1 MEFWG
6 SVRRLE
12 RTISNRVDDMVRR
25 GPQPAVRE
33 PLAVM
38 LAIVDAVEQ
47 QVQHA
52 GRGRRVFPF
61 NRLRVTIVAAGR
73 DERAHF
79 TAVFDEEPTLD
90 QRIAERLSAC
100 GCDTARLVTRTGYV
114 AAPAEGWA
122 DPQFHLEFARVA
134 AVAEEEPPP
143 QTAPATPAGGRIKL
157 AVAGGAAERDAYS
170 FTEERINIGRCAQ
183 VLDRRLRLI
192 RINHVAFRDDAG
204 PSNAGVSRRHAH
216 IVRDAAGVYHVI
228 DDHSARGTYLLRRGR
243 TIDVPAG
250 GRGLRLQPGDE
261 LVLGGARLA
270 VDIREA

>member
-12 RTISNRVDDMVRR
+12 RTLSKTVDDMVRR
-25 GPQPAVRE
+25 GPQPAARE

-52 GRGRRVFPF
+52 GRGRHVFPF
-61 NRLRVTIVAAGR
+61 NRLRVTIAAAGR

-79 TAVFDEEPTLD
+79 AAVFDEAPALD
-90 QRIAERLSAC
+90 QRIAERLAAC
-100 GCDTARLVTRTGYV
+100 GCGAARLTTRIAFV
-114 AAPAEGWA
+114 AAPAEGWT

-134 AVAEEEPPP
+134 AAAEDEP
-143 QTAPATPAGGRIKL
+143 AAATPAGGRIRL
-157 AVAGGAAERDAYS
+157 AVTGGAAERDAYS
-170 FTEERINIGRCAQ
+170 FTGDRINIGRCAE
-183 VLDRRLRLI
+183 VLDRRQRLL
-192 RINHVAFRDDAG
+192 RINHVAFRDDAA
-204 PSNAGVSRRHAH
+204 PANAGVSRRHAH

-250 GRGLRLQPGDE
+250 GRGLRLQAGDE
-261 LVLGGARLA
+261 LVLGGARLT
-270 VDIREA
+270 VDLREA